1 MAEMAEALPEAF
13 AAGVERVAAWAD
25 LLDSINVYPVAD
37 GDTGRNLFVSLTPL
51 LDYHQEKEKV
61 IHQLLLS
68 ARGNSGNIAA
78 RFFSLFYRVD
88 SAENLYDCA
97 LEGSRRAWKAVN
109 DPKPGTMLN
118 VFDALTESL
127 ESRPTSLD
135 QESINRIIYRL
146 EKSVHDTCAMLPKLK
161 KAGVVDAGALGMYIF
176 FEGFFFSLT
185 DAERNHRPIT
195 ELFKN
200 RLHISQEFQE
210 DAQAGYC
217 VDFVVKAHNLSREK
231 LANITGSEES
241 VIVIPDGDL
250 YKIHL
255 HTDNREK
262 IKAAAAKFGS
272 VINWEDDDLGQQIN
286 EFRHARSDSQ
296 MHIMTDAAGSL
307 THADAQKNGIT
318 LLHSYITLNGKCLP
332 ETHLH
337 PAELYAA
344 MRNGS
349 KVTTS
354 QASVFERQQF
364 YESVLGR
371 FQKVLYLCVGS
382 VYTGNYT
389 AALEWKKQNDPQD
402 RLIVLDTGAASGRL
416 AVIALAVNRYL
427 ARTKD
432 MEKTV
437 EFAAKAVS
445 VCEEYVFLDKLEY
458 LAAGGRLSKTGA
470 FVGDMLKMKPVISP
484 QPEGAK
490 KVGVVHNQEDQ
501 IKTALQRLTASL
513 PEKTRAL
520 IMLEYSDNY
529 DLVHDAIK
537 PLIAERFPQ
546 AQIIVQPLSLT
557 SGAHMGPGT
566 WAVAFLP
573 EME

>member
-1 MAEMAEALPEAF
+1 MAEALPEAF

-51 LDYHQEKEKV
+51 LDYHQEKETI
-61 IHQLLLS
+61 IHRLLLS

-78 RFFSLFYRVD
+78 RFFSSFYRVD
-88 SAENLYDCA
+88 SSENLYDCA

-118 VFDALTESL
+118 VFDALAEAL
-127 ESRPTSLD
+127 KNRPISLD
-135 QESINRIIYRL
+135 QNAADSIIHRL

-185 DAERNHRPIT
+185 ETARNHRPIT
-195 ELFKN
+195 ELFKT
-200 RLHISQEFQE
+200 RLHISREFRE

-217 VDFVVKAHNLSREK
+217 VDFVVEAHNLSSEK
-231 LANITGSEES
+231 LANITAGEES
-241 VIVIPDGDL
+241 IVVIPNGDL

-255 HTDNREK
+255 HTDDKEK

-286 EFRHARSDSQ
+286 EFRHARSDPK

-337 PAELYAA
+337 PEELYVA
-344 MRNGS
+344 MRNGI
-349 KVTTS
+349 KVSTS

-364 YESVLGR
+364 FESVLDR
-371 FQKVLYLCVGS
+371 FEKVLYLCVGS
-382 VYTGNYT
+382 VYTANYM
-389 AALEWKKQNDPQD
+389 AALEWKKQNDPRD

-416 AVIALAVNRYL
+416 AAIVLAVNSYL
-427 ARTKD
+427 TKTKD

-445 VCEEYVFLDKLEY
+445 ACEEYVFLDKLEY
-458 LAAGGRLSKTGA
+458 LAAGGRLSKTSA
-470 FVGDMLKMKPVISP
+470 FVGDMLKMKPVVSP

-501 IKTALQRLTASL
+501 IKTALQRLSSSL
-513 PEKTRAL
+513 TKETKAF

-529 DLVHDAIK
+529 DLVNDTIK
-537 PLIAERFPQ
+537 PMIAESFPR

-573 EME
+573 EIE

>member
-1 MAEMAEALPEAF
+1 MDDALSRAF

-25 LLDSINVYPVAD
+25 LLDSINVYPIAD
-37 GDTGRNLFVSLTPL
+37 GDTGRNLFISLTPL
-51 LDYHQEKEKV
+51 LDPQQEIETT
-61 IHQLLLS
+61 IHRLLLS

-78 RFFSLFYRVD
+78 RFFSAFYRINSLED
-88 SAENLYDCA
+88 LHDCA

-109 DPKPGTMLN
+109 DPQPGTMLN
-118 VFDALTESL
+118 VFDALAEALT
-127 ESRPTSLD
+127 SRPTFAD
-135 QESINRIIYRL
+135 QKVIDFIIHRL
-146 EKSVHDTCAMLPKLK
+146 EKAVHETCAMLPKLQ

-176 FEGFFFSLT
+176 FEGFFYTLT
-185 DAERNHRPIT
+185 KTARNQQPIT

-200 RLHISQEFQE
+200 HLCISQEFKE
-210 DAQAGYC
+210 DARAGYC
-217 VDFVVKAHNLSREK
+217 VDLVVEAHNLSPEK
-231 LANITGSEES
+231 LANITGTEES
-241 VIVIPDGDL
+241 VIIIPDGNL

-262 IKAAAAKFGS
+262 IKAAAAKFGN
-272 VINWEDDDLGQQIN
+272 VTNWEDDDLSRQIK
-286 EFRHARSDSQ
+286 EFRQARSDSK

-307 THADAQKNGIT
+307 THANAQQNGIT

-349 KVTTS
+349 KVSTS
-354 QASVFERQQF
+354 QASVLERQQF
-364 YESVLGR
+364 LESVLDR
-371 FQKVLYLCVGS
+371 FEKVLYLCVGS
-382 VYTGNYT
+382 VYTANYM
-389 AALEWKKQNDPQD
+389 AALEWKRQNDPQD
-402 RLIVLDTGAASGRL
+402 RLIVIDTGAASGRL

-445 VCEEYVFLDKLEY
+445 ASEEYVFLDKLEY

-470 FVGDMLKMKPVISP
+470 FVGDMLKMKPVVSP

-490 KVGVVHNQEDQ
+490 KVGILHNQEDQ
-501 IKTALQRLTASL
+501 IKTALQRLAASL
-513 PEKTRAL
+513 SKEAEAL

-529 DLVHDAIK
+529 DLVHDTVK
-537 PLIAERFPQ
+537 PLVAERFPQ

>member
-1 MAEMAEALPEAF
+1 MDKALPEAF

-25 LLDSINVYPVAD
+25 LIDSINVYPVAD

-51 LDYHQEKEKV
+51 LNCHQEKAT
-61 IHQLLLS
+61 IIRQLLLS

-78 RFFSLFYRVD
+78 RFFSAFCRCD
-88 SAENLYDCA
+88 SVENLYSCA
-97 LEGSRRAWKAVN
+97 LEGGKRAWTAVN
-109 DPKPGTMLN
+109 DPRPGTMLN

-127 ESRPTSLD
+127 ESRPASLD
-135 QESINRIIYRL
+135 QEAINYIIHRL
-146 EKSVHDTCAMLPKLK
+146 EIAVHETCAKLPKLQ

-176 FEGFFFSLT
+176 FEGFFQALIKT
-185 DAERNHRPIT
+185 ALDHQPIT
-195 ELFKN
+195 VLFKD

-217 VDFVVKAHNLSREK
+217 VDFVVEAHNLSREK
-231 LANITGSEES
+231 LAGITAAQES
-241 VIVIPDGDL
+241 VIVIPDGGL

-255 HTDNREK
+255 HTDDKAK
-262 IKAAAAKFGS
+262 IKAEAAKYGS
-272 VINWEDDDLGQQIN
+272 IINWEDDDLGRQIK

-344 MRNGS
+344 MRKGS
-349 KVTTS
+349 KVSTS

-364 YESVLGR
+364 FESVLDR
-371 FQKVLYLCVGS
+371 FEKVLYLCVGS
-382 VYTGNYT
+382 VYTANYMT
-389 AALEWKKQNDPQD
+389 ALEWKKQYDPQN
-402 RLIVLDTGAASGRL
+402 RLIVIDTGAASGRL
-416 AVIALAVNRYL
+416 AAIVLAVNSYL
-427 ARTKD
+427 AETKD
-432 MEKTV
+432 MRKTIQ
-437 EFAAKAVS
+437 FASRAIS

-458 LAAGGRLSKTGA
+458 LAAGGRLSKTSA
-470 FVGDMLKMKPVISP
+470 FVGDILKIKPVVSP

-490 KVGVVHNQEDQ
+490 KVGVVHNQQDQ
-501 IKTALQRLTASL
+501 IKMALQRLSASL

-529 DLVHDAIK
+529 DLVHEAVK
-537 PLIAERFPQ
+537 PLIEERYPQ

-557 SGAHMGPGT
+557 AGAHMGPGT

-573 EME
+573 EMD

>member
-1 MAEMAEALPEAF
+1 MDKALPEAF

-51 LDYHQEKEKV
+51 LDRRQEKAT
-61 IHQLLLS
+61 IIRQLLLS

-78 RFFSLFYRVD
+78 RFFSAFYRCD
-88 SAENLYDCA
+88 SAENLYSCA
-97 LEGSRRAWKAVN
+97 LEGGKRAWKAVN
-109 DPKPGTMLN
+109 DPRPGTMLS

-135 QESINRIIYRL
+135 QGAINSIIHRL
-146 EKSVHDTCAMLPKLK
+146 EIAVHKTCAMLPKLQ

-176 FEGFFFSLT
+176 FEGFFQALT
-185 DAERNHRPIT
+185 KTASNHRPIT

-200 RLHISQEFQE
+200 RLHISREFRE
-210 DAQAGYC
+210 DSQAGYC
-217 VDFVVKAHNLSREK
+217 VDFVVEAHNLSREK
-231 LANITGSEES
+231 LVNITAGKES
-241 VIVIPDGDL
+241 VIFIPDGGF

-255 HTDNREK
+255 HTDDRAK
-262 IKAAAAKFGS
+262 IKAEAAQCGS
-272 VINWEDDDLGQQIN
+272 IINWEDEDLGQQIK
-286 EFRHARSDSQ
+286 EFRRARSDSK

-349 KVTTS
+349 KVSTS

-364 YESVLGR
+364 LESVLDR
-371 FQKVLYLCVGS
+371 FEKVLYLCVGS
-382 VYTGNYT
+382 VYTGNYM
-389 AALEWKKQNDPQD
+389 AVLEWKKQFDPQN
-402 RLIVLDTGAASGRL
+402 RLIVIDTGAASGRL

-445 VCEEYVFLDKLEY
+445 ACEEYVFLDKLEY
-458 LAAGGRLSKTGA
+458 LAAGGRLSKTSA

-490 KVGVVHNQEDQ
+490 KVGVLRSRDDQ
-501 IKTALQRLTASL
+501 IKMALQRLTASL
-513 PEKTRAL
+513 PKETRAL

-529 DLVHDAIK
+529 DLVHEAVK
-537 PLIAERFPQ
+537 PLIEEHFPR

-557 SGAHMGPGT
+557 SGAHTGPGT

-573 EME
+573 EIE